1 MENNKRF
8 LTIIVILS
16 VLLVGS
22 LGYITYDKLSDKK
35 DNTNE
40 VKNDTKKDNNDNKE
54 NKDDK
59 TKDDKTKDDTTN
71 NDNKDSQTKN
81 DKDNQVKTE
90 VKVETS
96 YTKKGTVKG
105 PSGSEYENHDVEM
118 DINVPKLTGNTKVTE
133 SINGKI
139 QNNIYDNEI
148 KSLNSKVRSYT
159 VNYNY
164 IIKNDIVL
172 LDLVA
177 STSIFEGSGYTD
189 RYNYFYDIKNDKE
202 LTLLEAMKKIGLS
215 EEEFYKKV
223 RNSKEFSLDSKT
235 TNKEILN
242 VLEKHYCSSGLK
254 INDNKT
260 YTFVVTNVC
269 A

>member
-1 MENNKRF
+1 MENNKKF

-22 LGYITYDKLSDKK
+22 LGYITYDKLSDKQ

-40 VKNDTKKDNNDNKE
+40 VKNDNKE
-54 NKDDK
+54 NKDNKDN
-59 TKDDKTKDDTTN
+59 KDDKTKDDTTKG
-71 NDNKDSQTKN
+71 DNKDSQTKD

-105 PSGSEYENHDVEM
+105 PSESEYENYDVEM

-133 SINGKI
+133 SINKKI

-148 KSLNSKVRSYT
+148 KSLNSKVRGYS

-242 VLEKHYCSSGLK
+242 ILEKHYCSSGLE
-254 INDNKT
+254 IIDNKI
-260 YTFVVTNVC
+260 YTFVVANVC